1 MDIETPKNKR
11 ARARNNRLLEAIEEI
26 DAEEAQEEALLAATE
41 MPEPVSSIQ
50 RPALREDPRTRAAR
64 RAAELREHRWAMDE
78 GTDEFRIA
86 LDLIPD
92 GWDYEWKR
100 KLLLGQEDP
109 AYQVQLA
116 RNGWEAVPADRH
128 PEMMPSTGNFAV
140 IERKGMILMERPKEI
155 TEEVR
160 SADLRRARQQ
170 VRQKE
175 EQLNSA
181 PEGTLQRKKSDG
193 STLTK
198 INKSY
203 EAIPIP
209 D

>member
-1 MDIETPKNKR
+1 M
-11 ARARNNRLLEAIEEI
+11 EAIDEVESESI
-26 DAEEAQEEALLAATE
+26 DDILAQEEAPA
-41 MPEPVSSIQ
+41 SIP
-50 RPALREDPRTRAAR
+50 RAPLRENPRDRAAR
-64 RAAELREHRWAMDE
+64 RAAELREHRGAMDE
-78 GTDEFRIA
+78 GTDEFYIP
-86 LDLIPD
+86 LDIIPD

-155 TEEVR
+155 TDEVR
-160 SADLRRARQQ
+160 AADLRRARQQ

-181 PEGTLQRKKSDG
+181 PDGTLQRKKSDG
-193 STLTK
+193 SSLASVK
-198 INKSY
+198 KSY

-209 D
+209 E

>member
-1 MDIETPKNKR
+1 MDIETPKEKR
-11 ARARNNRLLEAIEEI
+11 ARARSNRLLDAIDEVE
-26 DAEEAQEEALLAATE
+26 AEEAAAAEAEHEETLEASPTLPRA
-41 MPEPVSSIQ
+41 P
-50 RPALREDPRTRAAR
+50 LREDPRTRAAR
-64 RAAELREHRWAMDE
+64 RAAELREHRGAMDE
-78 GTDEFRIA
+78 GTDEFWI
-86 LDLIPD
+86 DKGMIPD

-128 PEMMPSTGNFAV
+128 PEMMPSTGNYAA

-155 TEEVR
+155 TDEVR
-160 SADLRRARQQ
+160 STDLRRARQQ

-181 PEGTLQRKKSDG
+181 PDGTLQRKKSDG
-193 STLTK
+193 SSLANIK
-198 INKSY
+198 KSY

-209 D
+209 E